1 MLWGGDMRMCAY
13 NFNETSYED
22 GILSIYIT
30 YISSPPSFNYCCCN
44 NIEALGAQNK
54 KTPM

>member
-1 MLWGGDMRMCAY
+1 MLKGGDYLQAY
-13 NFNETSYED
+13 NFNKATT
-22 GILSIYIT
+22 INRIFSIYIT